1 MFQPVGPQQP
11 SVYWRRRLMLL
22 GSLALL
28 VVLFAVTVKTVAGG
42 GGGSAN
48 ASPRTNPPD
57 SSPAAPASHPSTSS
71 TVQTRHTSPS
81 SSSGS
86 SGSLSGSSPRSSSG
100 ASSTGSSSSAA
111 APATCDPTNLAIA
124 AVAAQT
130 SYHVGDQPVLELQV
144 TNPGPQPCAQDLAD
158 KQVEL
163 KVYNGASRV
172 WGSHDC
178 QVQPGTNMRTLA
190 VNTPVRVAITW
201 SGLSSQ
207 PNCAGTRQRVGPGTY
222 TLYATLSGHTGKAA
236 QFTVS

>member
-1 MFQPVGPQQP
+1 V
-11 SVYWRRRLMLL
+11 
-22 GSLALL
+22 
-28 VVLFAVTVKTVAGG
+28 
-42 GGGSAN
+42 
-48 ASPRTNPPD
+48 
-57 SSPAAPASHPSTSS
+57 
-71 TVQTRHTSPS
+71 
-81 SSSGS
+81 
-86 SGSLSGSSPRSSSG
+86 
-100 ASSTGSSSSAA
+100 
-111 APATCDPTNLAIA
+111 PATCDPTNLAIA

-178 QVQPGTNMRTLA
+178 QVQPGTNVRTLA

>member
-1 MFQPVGPQQP
+1 
-11 SVYWRRRLMLL
+11 MLL

-71 TVQTRHTSPS
+71 TVQTRHTSPA

-86 SGSLSGSSPRSSSG
+86 SGSSSGSSSRSSSG